1 MKLVILDGYSLNPGD
16 LSWEGFRKFGEVE
29 IYDKTNKEDLL
40 SRIGDAQ
47 AIFIGS
53 SKITSEIIDKSENL
67 RYIGT
72 LSTGYNGVDVEY
84 ANRKGV
90 TVCNVP
96 TYGTRAVAQHAIALL
111 LEITNSV
118 ASQHMQVCR
127 GEWSKKGYW
136 SFIKYPMIEL
146 ENKIMG
152 IIGYG
157 RIGKSTGAIAQ
168 ALGMKVLANK
178 RTPGDEEETEN
189 FKYASVDEIY
199 EKSDVIVLHCPLNK
213 DNYHMINKDSIS
225 KMKNG
230 VIIINNSRGRLIK
243 EEDLIEGLKAG
254 KIYAAGLD
262 VTEREPIDDEHELL
276 KMDRVFITP
285 HSSWAPLETRQR
297 LLDIAIENFEKFIQG
312 MPQNVLVK

>member
-29 IYDKTNKEDLL
+29 IYDKTNKEDLS

-47 AIFIGS
+47 AIFVGS

-90 TVCNVP
+90 IVCNVP

-178 RTPGDEEETEN
+178 RTPGDEEETRN

-225 KMKNG
+225 KMKDG

-243 EEDLIEGLKAG
+243 EEDLIEGLKDG
-254 KIYAAGLD
+254 KIYAVGLD

-276 KMDRVFITP
+276 KTDRVFITP

-297 LLDIAIENFEKFIQG
+297 LLDIAVENFEKFIQG
-312 MPQNVLVK
+312 MPQNVVVK